1 MPGLMGF
8 PGGSA
13 VKNMQEPLEK
23 RFNPR
28 VEKILWRSAWQL
40 LHYSCL
46 ENPKDRG
53 AWWALVYSVTESQT
67 QLEQL
72 AYTHTRPDIWP
83 QTRRT

>member
-1 MPGLMGF
+1 MLGLMGF
-8 PGGSA
+8 SGGSA
-13 VKNMQEPLEK
+13 VKNLPAVQEPLEK

-28 VEKILWRSAWQL
+28 VEKILWRNAWQL

-67 QLEQL
+67 QLEQISIH
-72 AYTHTRPDIWP
+72 TH
-83 QTRRT
+83 